1 LNYLQY
7 EVVVVDNA
15 PSDGQAREIAE
26 RWGARYL
33 VEPIV
38 GLSRARNTGA
48 RACHTQIVVFLDDD
62 AIPEPNWLSE
72 LVREFDD
79 PMVMAVTGRI
89 LPLSVESEEERILA
103 QLGGSDI
110 GGQGRKV
117 DKQTPAWFEITYF
130 GGLGSGGNMA
140 IRRRMFDEWPG
151 FDVRLGRGVSM
162 HSGEDNYAF
171 FSIAN
176 LGYRVVYAPEAIV
189 RHPYPK
195 TWRELQKRHLRELAA
210 STGLFTF
217 LFFEEPRCQRAVIK
231 YITQAL
237 VGVKRTWRN
246 LGAPQPCV
254 RIIPRWRRWIAL
266 LSGPFL
272 YFRAQVARA
281 LEEPKLRNDP

>member
-1 LNYLQY
+1 
-7 EVVVVDNA
+7 
-15 PSDGQAREIAE
+15 
-26 RWGARYL
+26 
-33 VEPIV
+33 
-38 GLSRARNTGA
+38 
-48 RACHTQIVVFLDDD
+48 
-62 AIPEPNWLSE
+62 
-72 LVREFDD
+72 
-79 PMVMAVTGRI
+79 
-89 LPLSVESEEERILA
+89 
-103 QLGGSDI
+103 
-110 GGQGRKV
+110 
-117 DKQTPAWFEITYF
+117 
-130 GGLGSGGNMA
+130 MA
-140 IRRRMFDEWPG
+140 IRRQMFDVWPG